1 MSTCRMLLIE
11 FNEKLNSDDF
21 QSLTFLAKDIVN
33 RKRIKEKENR
43 LEFFDDLEKKA
54 VIKCGPEETDLLFF
68 KQAFLIMGRN
78 DLVSALDK
86 VGGGP
91 CKQSSGETF
100 VTKRRWVAKLRVYF
114 YFILFL
120 DEGKPHPFPI
130 SLCLFITMTGSVAWY
145 QRHKYVI
152 YVSAWYINIL
162 NKNKKQKNNKKKTK
176 KPTKLLKKNKM
187 SFQEV
192 GISLYVNYGVFLVSN
207 IH

>member
-1 MSTCRMLLIE
+1 MSNCRMLLIE

-54 VIKCGPEETDLLFF
+54 VIRCGPEETDLLFF

-78 DLVSALDK
+78 DLVSALEK

-114 YFILFL
+114 DFILFL

-130 SLCLFITMTGSVAWY
+130 SLCLFITMTGSVA
-145 QRHKYVI
+145 
-152 YVSAWYINIL
+152 
-162 NKNKKQKNNKKKTK
+162 
-176 KPTKLLKKNKM
+176 
-187 SFQEV
+187 
-192 GISLYVNYGVFLVSN
+192 
-207 IH
+207 